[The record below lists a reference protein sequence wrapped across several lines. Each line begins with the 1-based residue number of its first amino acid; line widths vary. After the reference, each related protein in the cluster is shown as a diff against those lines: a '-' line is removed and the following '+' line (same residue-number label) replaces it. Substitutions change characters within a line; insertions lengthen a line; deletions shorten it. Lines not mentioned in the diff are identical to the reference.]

1 MTSSQAQCSNSLV
14 TLRNAAVRL
23 RFPRLLECQQE
34 STAPLLFVIHLSNAV
49 V

>member
-1 MTSSQAQCSNSLV
+1 MTSLQAQCSNSLV

-23 RFPRLLECQQE
+23 RSFGAIEDQQE

-49 V
+49 I